1 MKRKMLLALAA
12 MTLAGSALAAAA
24 PVGKGDPVKGKQ
36 IVDQVC
42 AACHGADGNSVASA
56 NPTLAGQHQKYLYSQ
71 LKAFK
76 AGTRKNPIMMGMAA
90 PLSDDD
96 MWNVTAYFSQQKV
109 KPREATDKSLQALGK
124 KVYRVGNPATG
135 VPACMAC
142 HAPNGA
148 GMPDQFPR
156 VSSQHAGYIVKQ
168 LNDFKAGTDRQHPTM
183 SDVAS
188 RMSDAEMKA
197 VADYISGLR

>member
-1 MKRKMLLALAA
+1 MKGKMLLAIAA
-12 MTLAGSALAAAA
+12 AALAGSALAAA
-24 PVGKGDPVKGKQ
+24 PVYKGDPAKGKL

-42 AACHGADGNSVASA
+42 AACHGADGNSAASA
-56 NPTLAGQHQKYLYSQ
+56 NPTLAGQHQKYLYEQ

-76 AGTRKNPIMMGMAA
+76 AGTRKNPIMMGMAS

-96 MWNVTAYFSQQKV
+96 MWNVSAYFSQQKV
-109 KPREATDKSLQALGK
+109 KPREAADKTQMPLGK
-124 KVYRVGNPATG
+124 KLYTGGNFSTR

-142 HAPNGA
+142 HGPAGA

-156 VSSQHAGYIVKQ
+156 LGAQHAAYIVKQ
-168 LNDFKAGTDRQHPTM
+168 LNDFKAGTDRQNQTM
-183 SDVAS
+183 ADIAS

-197 VADYISGLR
+197 VAEYVSGLR